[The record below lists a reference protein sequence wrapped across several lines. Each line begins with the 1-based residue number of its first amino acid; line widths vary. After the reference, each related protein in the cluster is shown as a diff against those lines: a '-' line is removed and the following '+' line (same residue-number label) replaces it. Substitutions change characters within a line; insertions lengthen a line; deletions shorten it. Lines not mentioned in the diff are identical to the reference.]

1 MTKRRELLS
10 GMINAELSK
19 QLMILVNNAVGSL
32 AEVTSVVS
40 SSGINLIAL
49 CAYEVEG
56 KVAIMV
62 VTADNNESKKLLE
75 KQGFAV
81 QEQEVILLTIANK
94 PGALQRVTD
103 LLAESG
109 ISLSLIYGSVDEK
122 SESSRII
129 IIAEDNM
136 DAMVIIKTLIERR

>member
-1 MTKRRELLS
+1 
-10 GMINAELSK
+10 MINAELSK

-62 VTADNNESKKLLE
+62 VTADNNEAKKLLE

-103 LLAESG
+103 LLAGSG

>member
-1 MTKRRELLS
+1 MQREEFLS

-81 QEQEVILLTIANK
+81 QEQEVILLTIMNK

-109 ISLSLIYGSVDEK
+109 INLSLIYGSVDEK

>member
-1 MTKRRELLS
+1 
-10 GMINAELSK
+10 MINAELSK

-122 SESSRII
+122 SDTSRII